1 VSQQQTSGPRILS
14 IAAHYP
20 NIRQSDILYTEKEGA
35 IRGLRNQPLVQ
46 LKLACIPSQPFYL
59 YGSFHD
65 GQRAY
70 LSFFMRVVNS
80 DLDFQFKLP
89 AFGQDPKVH
98 ASLTPPPAHYSHE
111 YISEAKSQWVR
122 SRSLMATDEE
132 FLNLGFVPPTP
143 TRWASGVPMGVREGS
158 DTMQYWNGRKEDF
171 DARINGAG
179 PFSMGNFETDMYG
192 GSKGILPMGHGV
204 PSYTDAEGL
213 AIGTHGPIFWFVF
226 AEYVES
232 KGWRVIHDSRPTFK
246 AGHPYC
252 IVGAMYL
259 PDTGGLGLSEWG
271 PAEDHPAPKFNFL
284 SSAFVNEFGPSGT
297 FDSVID
303 DWGWG
308 IQSYRMGVNGG
319 HWPTDAYGSLEYTE
333 ALKVSVNDLYDD
345 DGAGWF
351 WDSLGEKGEQFSQM
365 LQAEGF
371 PRSSDQVVEKFS
383 VDLEYFDFGNNVW
396 SDTRP
401 SQSCDSQGRFAW
413 YFRTKRQLHPTH
425 PDVKSNPEWAL
436 DKTQWAY
443 PNLHYDSGS
452 KIFSV
457 GKNNIGFKQIRT
469 EGMSYNDSPMFNLA
483 VQIDVQTTTM
493 NAKRLVRP
501 AGYAVRI
508 ADPDNFAYSTNQQI
522 DRVFF
527 EDGQFA
533 PGKKMVI
540 IGKGL
545 DQTVDIM
552 VSSEKSLAALAKKK
566 GVATPNDLIRQSYI
580 EQYEKMGGGINKQ
593 SIGFIKPI
601 SVVTAEEFANGI
613 PSGFSD
619 MFENIFGG
627 IPPEN
632 LFSAFLDEDVKVAGY
647 NAIELSTL
655 PVDIASPLIDKIA
668 IKYGPLDN
676 RDKNGNTVKQ
686 MREKP
691 THYLLEQDGSTYEF
705 PYTIGVFE
713 IPEGY
718 SGPAP
723 VIGAVLK
730 DGNKKTTLTF
740 AEAKEMIAAA
750 LLAEE
755 GSLTNGLSGFSGLG
769 ALAAPSDISA
779 AIGEAWAT
787 YMDSSLQLSEKF
799 ASVSGRGGN
808 VPVYR
813 IYSET
818 HVAPDNQVPS
828 TVTAYWAQGKGK
840 AADITI
846 TIETVRGAGEI
857 EATKEFVI
865 SGEYTSKGGKTGRS
879 LSVLESRFNRVRP
892 QMTEYFNSEATR
904 LKATT
909 REPEPET
916 TTVETVE
923 TLQLNDRFVVLEKV
937 FTTGGWFAQDKTLI
951 SYRVTIQDS
960 GRVALSNP
968 EYFST
973 EAAAK
978 AKMDA
983 LTGGKKLV
991 QNLEFVHDT
1000 RTPTTVY
1007 YRYRNVL
1014 GAATTGF
1021 EEDLAAEL
1029 LLQLAKENY
1038 GLSKLEQLM
1047 TDPVSIGGE
1056 EDVSGYDDAEQGG
1069 AEAGDNGSGG
1079 SGGSAPFFTL
1089 KMPKIFRTFKT
1100 DNLLRKHTLL
1110 PYGSRTPIDEDT
1122 TE

>member
-1 VSQQQTSGPRILS
+1 
-14 IAAHYP
+14 
-20 NIRQSDILYTEKEGA
+20 
-35 IRGLRNQPLVQ
+35 
-46 LKLACIPSQPFYL
+46 
-59 YGSFHD
+59 
-65 GQRAY
+65 
-70 LSFFMRVVNS
+70 MRVVNS

-89 AFGQDPKVH
+89 AFAQDPKVH

-143 TRWASGVPMGVREGS
+143 TRWASGASMGVREGS

-171 DARINGAG
+171 DARIHGAG
-179 PFSMGNFETDMYG
+179 PF
-192 GSKGILPMGHGV
+192 PMGHGV

-213 AIGTHGPIFWFVF
+213 GIGTHGPIFWFVF

-259 PDTGGLGLSEWG
+259 PDTGGFGFSEWG

-297 FDSVID
+297 FDSVVD
-303 DWGWG
+303 GAWDWQ

-319 HWPTDAYGSLEYTE
+319 HWPTDAYSSLEYTE

-345 DGAGWF
+345 NGAGWF

-383 VDLEYFDFGNNVW
+383 VDLEYFNFGNNVW

-457 GKNNIGFKQIRT
+457 GKNNIGFKQIQT
-469 EGMSYNDSPMFNLA
+469 EGMFYNDSPMFNLA
-483 VQIDVQTTTM
+483 VQIDVQTVTM
-493 NAKRLVRP
+493 NSKRLVRP
-501 AGYAVRI
+501 AGYAIRI

-545 DQTVDIM
+545 DRTVDIM

-566 GVATPNDLIRQSYI
+566 GVATPNDLIRQSFI
-580 EQYEKMGGGINKQ
+580 EQYEGTGGGINKQ

-601 SVVTAEEFANGI
+601 SVVTADEFANGI
-613 PSGFSD
+613 PSGFAG

-632 LFSAFLDEDVKVAGY
+632 LFSAFLDDDVKVAGY
-647 NAIELSTL
+647 AAIELSTL

-676 RDKNGNTVKQ
+676 RDKNGNVVKQ

-705 PYTIGVFE
+705 PYSIGIFE

-730 DGNKKTTLTF
+730 DGNKKRAISF

-755 GSLTNGLSGFSGLG
+755 GHSSSGLGGLSGLG
-769 ALAAPSDISA
+769 ALAAPSNINA
-779 AIGEAWAT
+779 ALGEAWAA
-787 YMDSSLQLSEKF
+787 YSDSSLQLSDKF
-799 ASVSGRGGN
+799 ASVSGRGTGN
-808 VPVYR
+808 VDVYK
-813 IYSET
+813 IYTET
-818 HVAPDNQVPS
+818 HVAPDNNVPS
-828 TVTAYWAQGKGK
+828 TVTAYWAQGTGR

-865 SGEYTSKGGKTGRS
+865 SGEYTSKGGSTGRS
-879 LSVLESRFNRVRP
+879 LSVLGSRFNTIQP
-892 QMTEYFNSEATR
+892 QVVDYFNSEATR
-904 LKATT
+904 LKGTK

-923 TLQLNDRFVVLEKV
+923 TLQLNDRFIVLEKL
-937 FTTGGWFAQDKTLI
+937 FTTGGYIAGDNTII

-960 GRVALSNP
+960 GRVAILEP
-968 EYFST
+968 EYFT
-973 EAAAK
+973 TLAAAE
-978 AKMDA
+978 AKMNA

-991 QNLEFVHDT
+991 QNLEFVQDVGS
-1000 RTPTTVY
+1000 PSTVY

-1014 GAATTGF
+1014 GTVTTGI
-1021 EEDLAAEL
+1021 EEDLAAEI

-1047 TDPVSIGGE
+1047 TTPASIGGE
-1056 EDVSGYDDAEQGG
+1056 EDVGEYDDSEQGESG
-1069 AEAGDNGSGG
+1069 ADA
-1079 SGGSAPFFTL
+1079 SGGSASPSPFF
-1089 KMPKIFRTFKT
+1089 KFSMPKIFRTFKT

>member
-1 VSQQQTSGPRILS
+1 
-14 IAAHYP
+14 
-20 NIRQSDILYTEKEGA
+20 
-35 IRGLRNQPLVQ
+35 
-46 LKLACIPSQPFYL
+46 
-59 YGSFHD
+59 
-65 GQRAY
+65 
-70 LSFFMRVVNS
+70 MRVVNS

-89 AFGQDPKVH
+89 AFAQDPKVH

-111 YISEAKSQWVR
+111 YISEEKSQWVR

-143 TRWASGVPMGVREGS
+143 TRWASGASMGVREGS

-171 DARINGAG
+171 DARIHGAG
-179 PFSMGNFETDMYG
+179 PFPMGKFETDMYG

-204 PSYTDAEGL
+204 LSYTDAEGL
-213 AIGTHGPIFWFVF
+213 AIGTNGPIFWFVF
-226 AEYVES
+226 AEYVEG
-232 KGWRVIHDSRPTFK
+232 KGWRVMHDYQPTFK

-252 IVGAMYL
+252 VVGAMYV
-259 PDTGGLGLSEWG
+259 PDLGGIGLSEWG
-271 PAEDHPAPKFNFL
+271 PAENSPAPTFNFL
-284 SSAFVNEFGPSGT
+284 SSGFVSEFGPSGT
-297 FDSVID
+297 FDSVVD
-303 DWGWG
+303 DWGWTIQGYRQG
-308 IQSYRMGVNGG
+308 INGG

-333 ALKVSVNDLYDD
+333 ALKVSINDLYDD
-345 DGAGWF
+345 NGAGWF
-351 WDSLGEKGEQFSQM
+351 WDSLGDKGEQFSRM

-371 PRSSDQVVEKFS
+371 PRSSDQVVERFS
-383 VDLEYFDFGNNVW
+383 ADLEYFNFGSNAW

-413 YFRTKRQLHPTH
+413 YFRSKRQLHPTH
-425 PDVKSNPEWAL
+425 PDVKSNPEWSL

-443 PNLHYDSGS
+443 PNLRQSGN
-452 KIFSV
+452 KFSI
-457 GKNNIGFKQIRT
+457 GKTNIGFKQIQT
-469 EGMSYNDSPMFNLA
+469 EGMLYNDSPMFNLA
-483 VQIDVQTTTM
+483 VQIDVQTATM

-501 AGYAVRI
+501 AGYSFRF

-545 DQTVDIM
+545 DRTVDIM

-566 GVATPNDLIRQSYI
+566 GVATPNDLIRQSFI
-580 EQYEKMGGGINKQ
+580 EQSEGMGGGINTQ

-601 SVVTAEEFANGI
+601 SVVTADEFANGI
-613 PSGFSD
+613 PSGFAG

-632 LFSAFLDEDVKVAGY
+632 LFSAFLDDDVKVAGY
-647 NAIELSTL
+647 AAIELSTL

-676 RDKNGNTVKQ
+676 RDKKGNVVKQ

-705 PYTIGVFE
+705 PYSIGIFE

-730 DGNKKTTLTF
+730 DGNKKRAISF

-755 GSLTNGLSGFSGLG
+755 GHSSSGLGGLSGLG
-769 ALAAPSDISA
+769 ALAAPSDINA
-779 AIGEAWAT
+779 ALGEAWAA
-787 YMDSSLQLSEKF
+787 YSDSSLQLSDKF
-799 ASVSGRGGN
+799 ASVSGRGTGN
-808 VPVYR
+808 VDVYK
-813 IYSET
+813 IYTET
-818 HVAPDNQVPS
+818 HVASDNNVPS
-828 TVTAYWAQGKGK
+828 TVTAYWAQGTGR

-857 EATKEFVI
+857 EATKQFVI
-865 SGEYTSKGGKTGRS
+865 SGEYTSKGGSTGRS
-879 LSVLESRFNRVRP
+879 LSVLGSRFNTIRP
-892 QMTEYFNSEATR
+892 QVVDYFNSEATR
-904 LKATT
+904 LKGTKRA
-909 REPEPET
+909 PEPET
-916 TTVETVE
+916 TTVKTVE
-923 TLQLNDRFVVLEKV
+923 TLQLNDRFIVLEKL
-937 FTTGGWFAQDKTLI
+937 FTTGGYIAGDNTII

-960 GRVALSNP
+960 GRVAISEP
-968 EYFST
+968 EYFTTLS
-973 EAAAK
+973 AAE
-978 AKMDA
+978 AKMNA

-991 QNLEFVHDT
+991 QNLEFVQDAGS
-1000 RTPTTVY
+1000 PSTVY

-1014 GAATTGF
+1014 GTATTGF
-1021 EEDLAAEL
+1021 EEDLAAEI

-1038 GLSKLEQLM
+1038 RLSELEQLM
-1047 TDPVSIGGE
+1047 TTPASIGGE
-1056 EDVSGYDDAEQGG
+1056 EDVSEYDDSEQGES
-1069 AEAGDNGSGG
+1069 EADA
-1079 SGGSAPFFTL
+1079 SGGSASPSPFF
-1089 KMPKIFRTFKT
+1089 KFSMPKIFRTFKT